1 MAHKFSK
8 KIILK
13 YFFIIFSVSL
23 LTFNWNKIS
32 WIFYPSYVVRILNFF
47 LFENEAKQDISQ
59 IGIENKGIIKAEDSE
74 EDEAHYKQASIEISK
89 IKISAPLIVDS
100 RSEKEVVAALDRGA
114 VLWPDSVFPGQKG
127 EVVILGHSAPPG
139 WPKIKYDWIFS
150 DLNLLEK
157 GDEIT
162 IYFKNKKYV
171 YKVENKIILNRGQD
185 IPKKNREKSTLYLI
199 SCWPPGKNIKR
210 ILVEA
215 SLE

>member
-1 MAHKFSK
+1 
-8 KIILK
+8 
-13 YFFIIFSVSL
+13 L

-47 LFENEAKQDISQ
+47 LFENEAKRDISQ

-74 EDEAHYKQASIEISK
+74 EDEAYYKQASIEISK

-157 GDEIT
+157 GDEI
-162 IYFKNKKYV
+162 IVYFKNKKYV

-185 IPKKNREKSTLYLI
+185 IPQKNREKSTLYLI